1 MAKESTETGARRE
14 YFPPRIVH
22 TEKIEGRAVNCS
34 MATDAC
40 SAGPIQS

>member
-1 MAKESTETGARRE
+1 MADTKQSSRKE
-14 YFPPRIVH
+14 YFAPRIVH